1 VLQGGL
7 KSFLDKL
14 LADLNAGSSGQSF
27 AAAVSTST
35 ASSLVCINSID
46 YDPGSDPNTA
56 TPFVQVGSARY
67 NRAGPG
73 QIQAVVLNRSNLQP
87 IANNSYAD
95 NSSGRSALSSYLSTL
110 NSSQLVV
117 VTGGKYFA
125 YTADTTGLSTI
136 LGKIGASSLFISP
149 SPGAQT
155 YSVIGVPGM
164 AYGKADQ
171 KSWDSLPGLIR
182 RSNCPDLVDTDVVG
196 RTLSQRIRQN
206 RRAATDHLGPRSAFW
221 FIRIQGSIESPRIP
235 KRVN

>member
-1 VLQGGL
+1 M
-7 KSFLDKL
+7 
-14 LADLNAGSSGQSF
+14 
-27 AAAVSTST
+27 
-35 ASSLVCINSID
+35 
-46 YDPGSDPNTA
+46 
-56 TPFVQVGSARY
+56 
-67 NRAGPG
+67 
-73 QIQAVVLNRSNLQP
+73 VLNRSNLQP

-171 KSWDSLPGLIR
+171 KS
-182 RSNCPDLVDTDVVG
+182 
-196 RTLSQRIRQN
+196 
-206 RRAATDHLGPRSAFW
+206 
-221 FIRIQGSIESPRIP
+221 
-235 KRVN
+235 

>member
-1 VLQGGL
+1 VLLRVAVLQGGL

-125 YTADTTGLSTI
+125 YTADTTGAKHDPRQDRSVLAVHQSVAGRSDLFCHRRPRHGLWESRSKI
-136 LGKIGASSLFISP
+136 LGFASRSHSP
-149 SPGAQT
+149 FQ
-155 YSVIGVPGM
+155 
-164 AYGKADQ
+164 
-171 KSWDSLPGLIR
+171 LP
-182 RSNCPDLVDTDVVG
+182 
-196 RTLSQRIRQN
+196 
-206 RRAATDHLGPRSAFW
+206 
-221 FIRIQGSIESPRIP
+221 
-235 KRVN
+235 